1 MNIIFVVKR
10 WRIEGDNLIKQESLS
25 LVEPGAVQFL
35 LDTDHSLAIS
45 ANYVRYINEVRYP

>member
-10 WRIEGDNLIKQESLS
+10 WRIEGDNLIKQKSLS